1 MALISRAQIRR
12 PGGLP
17 LICAV
22 LLVAGAL
29 AAAQGTSSKLPF
41 EAMAEHI
48 VTALRPDK
56 GEAAILRFDSQVLP
70 ELEAATRAALE
81 KLGVKVESIA
91 YGPVENF
98 DGKLTQTDIYVWL
111 PTQPGRP
118 TEPDQAQALGRW
130 LDGARGRQIHFH
142 WGDGTRALDSVNGRH
157 DAAFDR
163 VYLAALDIDY
173 AALNREQDQAIA
185 KLRGG
190 EVRVT
195 TPQGTDLR
203 FRLGDRPVT
212 KQNGDA
218 SREAMKK
225 ARTRIDREI
234 ELPAGA
240 IRVAPLEES
249 VNGRIVIP
257 GARIAGTRIANIR
270 LQFTNGKIT
279 DVTAGTNEPA
289 LRSYLSEASGLR
301 QFREFAL
308 GFNPKL
314 HAPLGSPWVAYYG
327 YGAGMVRL
335 SLGDNSELGGNVRGG
350 AVHWFFFP
358 GTDITVNGKS
368 IF

>member
-1 MALISRAQIRR
+1 MKDSRITASAART
-12 PGGLP
+12 GWGVLSF
-17 LICAV
+17 V
-22 LLVAGAL
+22 LLAAAIL
-29 AAAQGTSSKLPF
+29 AAAQTSSPKLPY
-41 EAMAEHI
+41 EVMAERI
-48 VTALRPDK
+48 ATALKPAA
-56 GEAAILRFDSQVLP
+56 GETALLRYDPGVMP
-70 ELEAATRAALE
+70 ELEAATRATLA
-81 KLGVKVESIA
+81 KRGVKVQSIP
-91 YGPVENF
+91 YGRVENF
-98 DGKLTQTDIYVWL
+98 DGLLAQTDIYVWL

-118 TEPDQAQALGRW
+118 TEPDQAAALARW

-142 WGDGTRALDSVNGRH
+142 WGDGTRAVDSTNGRH

-163 VYLAALDIDY
+163 IYLDALDIDY

-185 KLRGG
+185 KLRSG
-190 EVRVT
+190 EVRVI

-218 SREAMKK
+218 SAETIKK
-225 ARTRIDREI
+225 ARNRIDREI

-240 IRVAPLEES
+240 IRVAPIEES

-257 GARIAGTRIANIR
+257 GARIAGTRISNIR

-279 DVTAGTNEPA
+279 DATASSNEAA
-289 LRSYLSEASGLR
+289 LRAYLNETSGLR

-314 HAPLGSPWVAYYG
+314 HAPMGSPWVAYYG

-335 SLGDNSELGGNVRGG
+335 SLGDNTELGGTVRGG
-350 AVHWFFFP
+350 GVHWFFFP
-358 GTDITVNGKS
+358 GAEITVNGKS